1 MTTST
6 ITTAHRL
13 RIALVVGSAL
23 LLAAP
28 GCGDAGA
35 RNGFAPG
42 LGGSAGGKQDDPD
55 AGGSDDGGSDGES
68 DGDDEP
74 IMDPD
79 DDLSEYV
86 LALGHLVVDDW
97 APKAE
102 GECETLDCPVDG
114 QEGEEFCAYVH
125 YGEKVHASEFVA
137 FQPNSATLWPGNVLR
152 GDDAQHGILTP
163 IGLPRAP
170 MTWSVSLENLDG
182 SPVGHMEEPKLS
194 AFRDERN
201 RILDQGT
208 TGAVPAQITYDI
220 LDVHSESQVA
230 VSVGGSLNWFSGGLS
245 SMFDFTN
252 KQESTKILVDFTQA
266 YYTIDVDTPG
276 LPSDFFKDDVTVEDL
291 ENFAGPGDPPMY
303 VQSITYGRRVLFAVE
318 SSYSEQDVRFA
329 FDASYNAL
337 LVGGGVQ
344 IETHH
349 LDVLS
354 QSHISALVLGGSG
367 GDAVKTVSGFGGLL
381 EYLQDGAEYSKDSPG
396 AAIAYKLAYL
406 DNTGVKLAF
415 ATDYAERQCYDNF
428 VDVTGE
434 VAKLEYLGGNDN
446 GGAEV
451 FGHLEFRAAAAG
463 DPDPCNPNAGDWQVL
478 FDRNDDGA
486 QDVYGLWVPTSPIKR
501 SVYDL
506 EVPPAGA
513 QPQLCMKGHLR
524 EADNCWLFCSDDDFG
539 HASLGPIPLD
549 AGWAG
554 DYELEFSDEG
564 TVIATLR
571 FSVD

>member
-1 MTTST
+1 MTTISK
-6 ITTAHRL
+6 TTTTTRA
-13 RIALVVGSAL
+13 AACL
-23 LLAAP
+23 LGAGLLGLAIP
-28 GCGDAGA
+28 GCDD
-35 RNGFAPG
+35 NGPRSGFPPG
-42 LGGSAGGKQDDPD
+42 LGGGDDGKQDDADAVEPD
-55 AGGSDDGGSDGES
+55 DDAPADDG
-68 DGDDEP
+68 EP
-74 IMDPD
+74 VVEPD
-79 DDLSEYV
+79 DDLTEYV
-86 LALGHLVVDDW
+86 LGLGYLPVEDW
-97 APKAE
+97 APKTE
-102 GECETLDCPVDG
+102 GECQSLDCPVDG

-125 YGEKVHASEFVA
+125 YGEKVHAHEFVA
-137 FQPNSATLWPGNVLR
+137 FQPNSATLWPGNVVR
-152 GDDAQHGILTP
+152 GEDAQHGILTP

-182 SPVGHMEEPKLS
+182 SPVGHMEEPTLS
-194 AFRDERN
+194 SFRDERN

-230 VSVGGSLNWFSGGLS
+230 VSVGGSIDWFSGGLS

-252 KQESTKILVDFTQA
+252 KQEATKILVDFTQA

-276 LPSDFFKDDVTVEDL
+276 LPSEFFEDDVTIEQL

-303 VQSITYGRRVLFAVE
+303 VQSITYGRRVLFSVE
-318 SSYSEQDVRFA
+318 STYSEQDVRFA

-349 LDVLS
+349 LDVLA

-367 GDAVKTVSGFGGLL
+367 GDAVKTVSGFAGLI
-381 EYLQDGAEYSKDSPG
+381 EYLHDGAEYSKDSPG

-406 DNTGVKLAF
+406 DSSGVKLAF

-451 FGHLEFRAAAAG
+451 FGHLEFRAAPAG
-463 DPDPCNPNAGDWQVL
+463 DPDPCRPDAGDWQVI

-486 QDVYGLWVPTSPIKR
+486 QDVYGLWVPTSPIQR
-501 SVYDL
+501 SFYDL
-506 EVPPAGA
+506 EVPPAGDV
-513 QPQLCMKGHLR
+513 PQLCMKGHLK
-524 EADNCWLFCSDDDFG
+524 EADDCWLFCDNDDFG
-539 HASLGPIPLD
+539 VASLGPIPLD

-564 TVIATLR
+564 TVVATFR
-571 FSVD
+571 ISVD